1 LRSGNR
7 RELGESYCITGVR
20 SCRQGR
26 RAPSALQK
34 SRLYDL
40 GMVTRRMRGVRCPF
54 LGIDGFISV
63 AVHHADSRR
72 DVFFAA
78 HDQVRAKWHS
88 CAIDRSH
95 FQALPVGQH
104 DLVPFCNTVSTPA
117 AIVTASESTIR
128 AISLSL
134 RRAASYRVTSI
145 VSPTAASVCV
155 A

>member
-1 LRSGNR
+1 
-7 RELGESYCITGVR
+7 
-20 SCRQGR
+20 
-26 RAPSALQK
+26 
-34 SRLYDL
+34 
-40 GMVTRRMRGVRCPF
+40 MVTRRMRGVRCPF

-104 DLVPFCNTVSTPA
+104 DLVPFCNTCVDAGSD
-117 AIVTASESTIR
+117 R
-128 AISLSL
+128 HRL
-134 RRAASYRVTSI
+134 REHDSRNLSI
-145 VSPTAASVCV
+145 VAPRCKLPGDVDRVAYRSQCMRCV
-155 A
+155 VATLADIGQPRVQVNYQIGGRAEFLCEAIT